1 MAVGTEAAQ
10 RAWLRRAV
18 GHQADTALIS
28 NDLLDDALDAALL
41 ETNRHWPLRLFGSF
55 LTVADQQLY
64 TVLPADAYKVIKV
77 YWPLICG
84 STTWLSSPFRQEIE
98 VLLGDTD
105 ELGFRYPAEPA
116 LEMAWFRNQEYFE
129 KFFGSSSFIQSN
141 GQVRLIP
148 PPSTGGDTVY
158 FLYTTPRFATVED
171 VDETHERQYRAFAQ
185 FQLHNVLSTGRG
197 ALQEVRSELGVSVR
211 TRAALSHKEA
221 AERWETRFQGMLPMI
236 STSRN
241 SP

>member
-1 MAVGTEAAQ
+1 MAVGTEAQQ

-18 GHQADTALIS
+18 GHQEDTALIS

-41 ETNRHWPLRLFGSF
+41 EVNRHWPLKLFGSF
-55 LTVADQQLY
+55 LTVADQQQY
-64 TVLPADAYKVIKV
+64 TVLPAGAYKVVEV
-77 YWPLICG
+77 YWPVVCS
-84 STTWLSSPFRQEIE
+84 STTWLNSAFQVELE
-98 VLLGDTD
+98 DLLGDTD

-116 LEMAWFRNQEYFE
+116 LEAAYFRWQAYTR
-129 KFFGSSSFIQSN
+129 KFFGASSFIQSN
-141 GQVRLIP
+141 NVVRLIP
-148 PPSTGGDTVY
+148 YPTTAGDTVY

-197 ALQEVRSELGVSVR
+197 SLQEVRSELGVSVR

-221 AERWETRFQGMLPMI
+221 ADRWETRFQGMLPMLQ
-236 STSRN
+236 TSRN